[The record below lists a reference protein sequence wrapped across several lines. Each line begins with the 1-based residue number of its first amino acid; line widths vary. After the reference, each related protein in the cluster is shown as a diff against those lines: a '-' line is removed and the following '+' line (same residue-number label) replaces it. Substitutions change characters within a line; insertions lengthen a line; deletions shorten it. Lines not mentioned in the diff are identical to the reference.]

1 MPRILLIAP
10 IGIDT
15 QVERDRRI
23 AQDAVG
29 AGIDAIREAA
39 PVPVLDPVENLARH
53 TALLARTASA

>member
-1 MPRILLIAP
+1 MPRILLIDP

-29 AGIDAIREAA
+29 AGIDATREA
-39 PVPVLDPVENLARH
+39 VPVLDPVENLARY